1 MIDIR
6 KTQSALSAKGYDPG
20 PLDGN
25 WGGKTCTALLAHQ
38 AQRQP
43 DAALRA
49 LGVALAP
56 ELLKAGIV
64 DTRARLAEALAQTGN
79 ETGGYTS
86 FAEDMRYSA
95 AGMMRTWP
103 SRFPTLESA
112 QPYVGKPV
120 DLANFVYGARMG
132 NQLNGTNDNDGWDC
146 RGGGLIQH
154 TGRAEYDLLL
164 YRLGVTSEQIHGGEP
179 VPMAR
184 AFCDYWGRAKAN
196 SYCDRGDFTG
206 LRGLVNAGN
215 PKLAASKILGLAQ
228 VAVRRARSMG
238 VIA

>member
-1 MIDIR
+1 MEENAMIDIR
-6 KTQSALSAKGYDPG
+6 KTQSTLAAKGYDPG
-20 PLDGN
+20 PIDGQ

-49 LGVALAP
+49 LGAALAP

-86 FAEDMRYSA
+86 FAENMSYSA

-103 SRFPTLESA
+103 RRFPTLASA
-112 QPYVGKPV
+112 QAFVGKPRE
-120 DLANFVYGARMG
+120 LANFVYGGRMG
-132 NQLNGTNDNDGWDC
+132 NQLNGTDDDDGWNS

-206 LRGLVNAGN
+206 LRRAVNGGLIGVAEV
-215 PKLAASKILGLAQ
+215 AA
-228 VAVRRARSMG
+228 RRARSMG